1 LVGDTLTVG
10 AGSNIFTVSQAN
22 GDVFLNNNASN
33 KDVVFNVT
41 RSGYDE
47 AMRIDG
53 QDLFLNV
60 TNKIKVT
67 NDATADPVA
76 GSELQFVNT
85 GLPTNTGV
93 TDLYPLATI
102 SAQADNIVSS
112 QILMEDAIVAGG
124 NQGVISFDV
133 MVDGAL
139 VTLMEMNTPSRED
152 AANYDSTIT
161 IPHNMDVIGDLYT
174 NKMEFAISIV
184 PDDPGGAI
192 IGEPLLPWGDLYL
205 YDGNGTS
212 AESAHIYFKNENDA
226 DADVEIS
233 HQPGD
238 GIRIKG
244 DKQIQ
249 FNSENS
255 YIYGSGTNPNE
266 ILYLVAPTLKI
277 DHSDAAI
284 NVLVDVDGDLNVD
297 GYMDGLHVLAE
308 DSLTIGNDGN
318 EFTISENADEILIT
332 NKQSNKDMVFRVN
345 MGGTKNTE
353 VMRIVG
359 TNASLRM
366 EGDQKVEFNDDTT
379 YIHSANTGQLNI
391 VGDEIVL
398 SQSTATATTVKVE
411 GTLKATSGLTLY
423 EGAIDEFRI
432 YESATEDDYI
442 IKNETIAKDVLFV
455 VDKSLAEADQNVE
468 VMRVSGAEGAL
479 RMASENPIQFLDT
492 DHYIKVDATDPSN
505 KSLNIVAQGAN
516 SILKIGTTGLTA
528 ANTTDSVA
536 VVADKVQVFTDNFG
550 VQAENRFIVET
561 DEITMTPFTNSLAP
575 ALKLSSPNAAVGATT
590 SLPAELVLE
599 RNEGAGFNF
608 ETIGK
613 IVGKGQTDP
622 AGETP
627 QEFASILF
635 KSSHVVDADGLRG
648 GIYFK
653 TLGTG
658 LDEADADEL
667 MDINGTKK
675 KQVTIKGDLKVD
687 GSITM
692 AGASFTAPIT
702 SDEAGQHS
710 LGTQA
715 IAATQGEWQALH
727 LWNSVEGD
735 NAKITFGDG
744 TDDEAGDNADV
755 ELEHIPTRGLTIND
769 DHRFQFRDNETF
781 IHSSEANI
789 LNLVAPT
796 LNIDS
801 ETAFTNATTAT
812 SATTGALKVTGGIS
826 MQKDLYVGGTA
837 TVTGNG
843 GDNATAKFTVGTDGG
858 EFSLLNWSCLSS
870 RSPVSWMWL
879 RFTS

>member
-1 LVGDTLTVG
+1 
-10 AGSNIFTVSQAN
+10 
-22 GDVFLNNNASN
+22 
-33 KDVVFNVT
+33 
-41 RSGYDE
+41 
-47 AMRIDG
+47 M
-53 QDLFLNV
+53 
-60 TNKIKVT
+60 
-67 NDATADPVA
+67 
-76 GSELQFVNT
+76 
-85 GLPTNTGV
+85 
-93 TDLYPLATI
+93 
-102 SAQADNIVSS
+102 
-112 QILMEDAIVAGG
+112 
-124 NQGVISFDV
+124 
-133 MVDGAL
+133 
-139 VTLMEMNTPSRED
+139 
-152 AANYDSTIT
+152 
-161 IPHNMDVIGDLYT
+161 
-174 NKMEFAISIV
+174 
-184 PDDPGGAI
+184 
-192 IGEPLLPWGDLYL
+192 
-205 YDGNGTS
+205 
-212 AESAHIYFKNENDA
+212 
-226 DADVEIS
+226 
-233 HQPGD
+233 
-238 GIRIKG
+238 
-244 DKQIQ
+244 
-249 FNSENS
+249 
-255 YIYGSGTNPNE
+255 
-266 ILYLVAPTLKI
+266 APTLKI

-479 RMASENPIQFLDT
+479 RMANENPIQFLDT

-744 TDDEAGDNADV
+744 TDDEGADNADV

-826 MQKDLYVGGTA
+826 TQENIHVGGDATLTGTFSIGTTA
-837 TVTGNG
+837 GSQLVLAESTSGSGSYKLENTNTD
-843 GDNATAKFTVGTDGG
+843 GDIIFTVDDNTSAIL
-858 EFSLLNWSCLSS
+858 FSQ
-870 RSPVSWMWL
+870 WMTIIPQ
-879 RFTS
+879 RR